1 MFPPGNKAK
10 PVSSVS
16 HTRKGIHHHRIRQI
30 IRFES
35 IFYIWTKNEGWYI
48 SVKGL
53 KSPFY
58 QRVMQF
64 CQ

>member
-1 MFPPGNKAK
+1 MFPAGNKAK

-35 IFYIWTKNEGWYI
+35 IFCLKFT
-48 SVKGL
+48 SGL
-53 KSPFY
+53 RTRDDIF
-58 QRVMQF
+58 Q
-64 CQ
+64 